1 MQTGGTP
8 IHAKCTNTPEKKKN
22 FNLPIFDS
30 IVPIFNAQNVSV
42 SDCVGLGWKNK
53 MMRLKQR
60 LRKILRKSYNQCLF
74 EKRFALKPAVVKNS
88 FKLLTATDS
97 TYHLVP
103 KICRGDTTDPI
114 VDPCSPKIVASYSAS
129 SIRLLFQKCST

>member
-1 MQTGGTP
+1 M
-8 IHAKCTNTPEKKKN
+8 ACDANRRNTHPSKMHKYPGEKKN
-22 FNLPIFDS
+22 SNLPIFDS

-74 EKRFALKPAVVKNS
+74 EKRLALKPAVVKNS

-103 KICRGDTTDPI
+103 NICRGDTTDPI
-114 VDPCSPKIVASYSAS
+114 VDPCSPKIVVK
-129 SIRLLFQKCST
+129 L